1 MHFAAQQIQT
11 KTGHSLRAGRFFR
24 KEVLILAACAIAALL
39 FAALWYA
46 YDAVHG
52 PGEPFLFYLGWSFYM
67 WGVLAPLAIW
77 LAWRYPILSA
87 TWPRAIPFHLAVG
100 ILLAAAQLSIEAWVK
115 WLRVGE
121 AWPLADV
128 VRHYLT
134 QHIEVAF
141 VTYWLVVGATQ
152 FYRTYDQAR
161 TRQIR
166 AAQLET
172 RLAEAQIENLRT
184 QLHPHFLFNTLQAA
198 ATLIHE
204 DPDGA
209 EDILLRLSELL
220 RISLDEMR
228 AHEISLAREIQ
239 LVEHYIGIQQ
249 RRFGDRLRFELHVSP
264 DVVGCAVPTLVLQPL
279 VENAVRH
286 GIGKSK
292 ESDVVTIRAFQQ
304 AQGLCLEVAN
314 LSSSLHDASEQI
326 FLKGVGLS
334 NTQGRLQQLY
344 GPNQSLT
351 LFNLQPKGVCVR
363 LSIPFRE
370 LPVEQ
375 RTSARMSTV

>member
-1 MHFAAQQIQT
+1 MHFAALQIQT
-11 KTGHSLRAGRFFR
+11 KTGPSLRAGRFIR
-24 KEVLILAACAIAALL
+24 KELLILAACATAALL

-52 PGEPFLFYLGWSFYM
+52 LGEPFLFYLGWSFYM
-67 WGVLAPLAIW
+67 WAVLAPLAIW
-77 LAWRYPILSA
+77 LAWRYPILFT
-87 TWPRAIPFHLAVG
+87 TWPRAIPFHLAVS

-115 WLRVGE
+115 WLRVDE

-128 VRHYLT
+128 LRHYLT
-134 QHIEVAF
+134 QHIEVGF

-161 TRQIR
+161 TRQIC
-166 AAQLET
+166 AAQLEA
-172 RLAEAQIENLRT
+172 RLAEAQIENLRI

-198 ATLIHE
+198 ASLIHE

-220 RISLDEMR
+220 RISIDEMR
-228 AHEISLAREIQ
+228 ANEISLAREIQ
-239 LVEHYIGIQQ
+239 LVEHYIRIQQ
-249 RRFGDRLRFELHVSP
+249 RRFGDRLRFALEISP
-264 DVVGCAVPTLVLQPL
+264 DVAACAVPTLVLQPL

-292 ESDVVTIRAFQQ
+292 ESDAVTIRAFQH

-314 LSSSLHDASEQI
+314 LTSTLVDTPERL

-344 GPNQSLT
+344 GPDHSLT
-351 LFNLQPKGVCVR
+351 LVNLQPKGVCVR
-363 LSIPFRE
+363 ISIPFRE
-370 LPVEQ
+370 LPVDE
-375 RTSARMSTV
+375 TSSARAVTI